1 MAARP
6 REAYTRPPS
15 PKHPYPVETRMSCGS
30 VPTTNKVYNHI
41 IDILVPQD
49 HNRRSTYT
57 TCGSV
62 KPTPSFRVPHGPE
75 WCRSK
80 RPSPRPYTPTHM
92 DHRNAL
98 LRGPSHLSMQLQV
111 RSRVRSAICSQD
123 TRRSGRD
130 TAIRACT
137 SCSRRALAP
146 RQWREQHQH
155 AHCDHHMRRSLLS
168 RTAARTRTLGS
179 PRLCV

>member
-1 MAARP
+1 MAQ
-6 REAYTRPPS
+6 S
-15 PKHPYPVETRMSCGS
+15 LQGFH
-30 VPTTNKVYNHI
+30 HI

-49 HNRRSTYT
+49 HNRRSTYA

-155 AHCDHHMRRSLLS
+155 AHCDHHIAHAPLAALS
-168 RTAARTRTLGS
+168 HCSPYPHAWLAQIVCLKRAPGRCGRPSAAAS
-179 PRLCV
+179 PRCRSSPGWTP